1 MKKLIIINRTFR
13 PLDCMIEKY
22 IIQEF
27 KRLCTSPETYK
38 IVRGQLLSTIE
49 SNVKIKFKLEIFD
62 ERIITSICSFYMKQY
77 MCKNHYKLTEYE
89 TQIVEAYENHVD
101 ILDLVKRFDC
111 SPLNILR
118 VVFKKKYGRKLLY
131 YVSNS
136 YEHLKEL
143 DMWGKEQLLKA
154 IDNDSYALIS
164 QKEIALSAENF
175 EKAIEEFLRLQSVRF
190 KTQKELVDEQII
202 THSKPVNTPDFL
214 ILDDLIINGHKINW
228 IDAKYFF
235 GSCNKMLIEKIKSQ
249 TEKYIKKW
257 GSGALCFSLGFN
269 ENLQF
274 KSILVMDWN
283 SLNAQL

>member
-1 MKKLIIINRTFR
+1 MKKLIIIDRTFS
-13 PLDCMIEKY
+13 PLDCAIEKY

-27 KRLCTSPETYK
+27 KHLCKPRDKYK
-38 IVRGQLLSTIE
+38 IVRGQLLETIE
-49 SNVKIKFKLEIFD
+49 LNVKTKFELETFD
-62 ERIITSICSFYMKQY
+62 AHIITSICSFYMKQY

-89 TQIVEAYENHVD
+89 NQIIDAYENHVD
-101 ILDLVKRFDC
+101 ILDLVARFDC

-136 YEHLKEL
+136 HEHLKEL
-143 DMWGKEQLLKA
+143 DVWGKEQLLKA

-164 QKEIALSAENF
+164 QKEIAMSAENF
-175 EKAIEEFLRLQSVRF
+175 EKTIEEFLRSQSVKF
-190 KTQKELVDEQII
+190 KTQKELVEEQII
-202 THSKPVNTPDFL
+202 THSKPINTPDFL
-214 ILDDLIINGHKINW
+214 ILDDLIINGRKINW

-249 TEKYIKKW
+249 TKKYIKKW

-274 KSILVMDWN
+274 DSILIMDWK
-283 SLNAQL
+283 SLNA